1 MPHKNAVAC
10 YAEDRVKRQQAER
23 NQLRVICMNT
33 VVDINLPKNIQ
44 RRPIGCVRVAWSAGR
59 STIGPI
65 SLILALVHAG
75 AVFAVERFPPPDF
88 TSHQLPE
95 TPQPLPPS
103 PLWETIDTIF
113 LLTALLLTTYF
124 ALVKRSRN
132 AIFVLTGISLF
143 WLGFHRQGCVCP
155 IGAIQDVAQAL
166 CDATHVV
173 PWSSIVFFTLPLVF
187 ALFVGRVFCA
197 AICPLGAIQEI
208 AAIRP
213 QKLPGWL
220 EHTLGLVP
228 WIYLGLAVVYAGTG
242 TAYVICEYDPFVAFF
257 RRTGATSMLIFGG
270 ALLAIGVFVGRPY
283 CRFLC
288 PYGAILGLFSKLA
301 RWHVRIPPRECIRCR
316 LCEDACPYG
325 AIVAPVPPLP
335 RSERPRAR
343 RRLLFSLAMLPIWL
357 TLGAGLGY
365 SLHPVMAQ
373 LDPQIRLARWVHSE
387 TIDPNN
393 KFAVDAVTAFRN
405 TGVTEVSL
413 YDSAAKRLQTF
424 AVAGITFGLWVGLV
438 FGLKWI
444 QLATRPSRQEYLPDP
459 RRCVAC
465 GRCFWYCPEE
475 QVRRGW
481 MSEAEVKQ
489 LPRGPVN
496 PSSFPPG

>member
-1 MPHKNAVAC
+1 MKNREDIRSPQNKEQGSVGSVRLRWSAVTLVA
-10 YAEDRVKRQQAER
+10 
-23 NQLRVICMNT
+23 
-33 VVDINLPKNIQ
+33 
-44 RRPIGCVRVAWSAGR
+44 RPIVVM
-59 STIGPI
+59 
-65 SLILALVHAG
+65 LAVMYAC

-95 TPQPLPPS
+95 TPQPAPPS
-103 PLWETIDTIF
+103 PLWETVDTIF
-113 LLTALLLTTYF
+113 LFAALLLATYF

-132 AIFVLTGISLF
+132 ALFILTGISLF

-166 CDATHVV
+166 CDPTHAV
-173 PWSSIVFFTLPLVF
+173 PWSIIVFFTLPLVF
-187 ALFVGRVFCA
+187 ALFFGRVFCA
-197 AICPLGAIQEI
+197 AVCPLGAIQEI
-208 AAIRP
+208 AAIRA
-213 QKLPGWL
+213 QKLPSWL
-220 EHTLGLVP
+220 EHTLGLFP
-228 WIYLGLAVVYAGTG
+228 WIYLGLAVVYAATG

-270 ALLAIGVFVGRPY
+270 ALLAIGIFVGRPY
-283 CRFLC
+283 CRFIC

-301 RWHVRIPPRECIRCR
+301 RWHVRIPPTECIRCR

-335 RSERPRAR
+335 RSERARAR
-343 RRLLFSLAMLPIWL
+343 RRLLFAMALLPVWVM
-357 TLGAGLGY
+357 LGAGLGY

-373 LDPQIRLARWVHSE
+373 LDPQVRLARWVHSE
-387 TIDPNN
+387 RIDLNN

-405 TGVTEVSL
+405 TGATEASL

-424 AVAGITFGLWVGLV
+424 AIAGVGFGLWVGLV

-444 QLATRPSRQEYLPDP
+444 QLATRPSRQEYFPDP

-481 MSEAEVKQ
+481 MSEAEVAQ
-489 LPRGPVN
+489 LPRDRMN
-496 PSSFPPG
+496 PSSSPSA